1 MAAVFLVLAAL
12 FGLLSVMLGAFAAH
26 GLKARLPAS
35 ALSAFETGV
44 QYQMYHALAL
54 LAVVAL
60 LRWFGPTLSLLTAG
74 WAFVLGVL
82 LFSGSLYG
90 LALGGPRWLGPVTPL
105 GGLCFMMGWV
115 LLLAVGIRALKT

>member
-1 MAAVFLVLAAL
+1 MTSIFLMIAAL

-26 GLKARLPAS
+26 GLRARLSDS

-54 LAVVAL
+54 LGVVAL
-60 LRWFGPTLSLLTAG
+60 LRWMGPSLSLLTTG
-74 WAFVLGVL
+74 WAFVVGVL

-90 LALGGPRWLGPVTPL
+90 LALGGPRWLGPVTPV
-105 GGLCFMMGWV
+105 GGLCFMLGWAM
-115 LLLAVGIRALKT
+115 LLIVGIRTLKA

>member
-1 MAAVFLVLAAL
+1 MTSIFLMIAAL

-26 GLKARLPAS
+26 GLRARLSDS

-54 LAVVAL
+54 LGVVAL
-60 LRWFGPTLSLLTAG
+60 LRWMGPSLSLLTTG
-74 WAFVLGVL
+74 WAFVVGVL

-90 LALGGPRWLGPVTPL
+90 LALGGPRWLGPVTPV
-105 GGLCFMMGWV
+105 GGLCFRLGWAM
-115 LLLAVGIRALKT
+115 LLIVGISESL